1 MTTIDYIGSSKGLL
15 LSTIS
20 SFGVGLIVIFYIVVV
35 GVIPIIAKVTI
46 LIKNSEINLTF
57 LDLTFFL
64 MIATII
70 GTAVAIIIL
79 KNWEVV

>member
-1 MTTIDYIGSSKGLL
+1 LL

-20 SFGVGLIVIFYIVVV
+20 SFGVGLIAIFYIVVV
-35 GVIPIIAKVTI
+35 AVIPIIAKVTI

-64 MIATII
+64 
-70 GTAVAIIIL
+70 
-79 KNWEVV
+79 